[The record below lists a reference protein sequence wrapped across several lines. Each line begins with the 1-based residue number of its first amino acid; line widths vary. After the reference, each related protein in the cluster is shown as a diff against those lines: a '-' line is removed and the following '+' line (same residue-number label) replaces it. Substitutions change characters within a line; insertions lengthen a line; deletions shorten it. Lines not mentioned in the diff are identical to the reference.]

1 MNLSHHTQGE
11 REEEGVRD
19 RERWG
24 EREVDIER
32 GGRGWFRDRWKG
44 GGEIETQRESENWL
58 SEKALS
64 NIQPGRSSERE
75 CERDPENESD
85 GYAPPKAWSPC

>member
-44 GGEIETQRESENWL
+44 GG
-58 SEKALS
+58 
-64 NIQPGRSSERE
+64 
-75 CERDPENESD
+75 RDRDTEGE
-85 GYAPPKAWSPC
+85 